1 MKRVNEWREQQSKEM
16 RDVIWT
22 LKNMNAKLDEHSESQ
37 WKSIN
42 RIQWMI
48 SALIVVSVLT
58 SLTLCR

>member
-1 MKRVNEWREQQSKEM
+1 MNEWREQRSKKM

-37 WKSIN
+37 LKSIN
-42 RIQWMI
+42 HIQWMI

-58 SLTLCR
+58 SLTLCK